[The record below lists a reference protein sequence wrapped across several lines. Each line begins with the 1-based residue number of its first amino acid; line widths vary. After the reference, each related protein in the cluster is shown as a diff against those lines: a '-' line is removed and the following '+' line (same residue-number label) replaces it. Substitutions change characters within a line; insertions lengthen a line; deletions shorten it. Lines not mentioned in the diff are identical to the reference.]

1 MKICFLFNFEIFA
14 GRQDYEFASLKT
26 IYIKRTARF
35 AKDIADYL
43 RRKYTY
49 VWVPIFDWASVLNY
63 ILNGEDAPV
72 NNNELIKGYYQ
83 AHYLGLRFLADLARE
98 TILER
103 LGDPN
108 VVIEALQA
116 ADSVNDELLLGKAAQ
131 VFHNWREAI
140 LKSQKWYKT
149 FKDSTIQCHFIAHS
163 VRRLVERGT
172 SCYHCFQKT
181 FLI

>member
-1 MKICFLFNFEIFA
+1 MYLIQFQFFA

-35 AKDIADYL
+35 AEDIADYL

-49 VWVPIFDWASVLNY
+49 VWVPTFDWASVLNY
-63 ILNGEDAPV
+63 ILNGEDAPIT
-72 NNNELIKGYYQ
+72 NNELLKAYYQ

-98 TILER
+98 TIIVR

-108 VVIEALQA
+108 FVIEALQA
-116 ADSVNDELLLGKAAQ
+116 ADSVNDEFLLGHTAHAFHHWRQ
-131 VFHNWREAI
+131 VISN
-140 LKSQKWYKT
+140 SQKWYKT
-149 FKDSTIQCHFIAHS
+149 FKDSTVQFHFLFHS
-163 VRRLVERGT
+163 IKRLVKRGT
-172 SCYHCFQKT
+172 SCYHCFHKT